1 MKLSAM
7 IFLSLALSAAADARD
22 APPQSPLI
30 RALVD
35 CRSQTNDTSRLRCYD
50 LAAGALVEASAQGKI
65 VVLDQEQART
75 TRRSLFGFHLPKLP
89 LFSGDESAEFDSGE
103 LTAKVTSVRAM
114 PNGRWQMKIEGG
126 ALWETTEASSVVNDP
141 RAGNTLVIKRGPLGS
156 YMIRI
161 EGQRALRA
169 KRVG

>member
-1 MKLSAM
+1 MKFSVMA
-7 IFLSLALSAAADARD
+7 IFVLATSAAADAKN
-22 APPQSPLI
+22 AAPQSPLVQ
-30 RALVD
+30 ALTN
-35 CRSQTNDTSRLRCYD
+35 CRSQTDETARLRCYD
-50 LAAGALVEASAQGKI
+50 LAAGALTEASAQGKI

-89 LFSGDESAEFDSGE
+89 LFSGDASAESDPDE
-103 LTAKVTSVRAM
+103 LTAKITSVRAM

-126 ALWETTEASSVVNDP
+126 ALWETTEVSSVVNDP
-141 RAGNTLVIKRGPLGS
+141 RAGNTLLIKRGPLGS
-156 YMIRI
+156 YMVRI